1 MLTPVCTTCRGLT
14 ASATGDGTGAGG
26 RVGIICGAPGVT
38 ARESNSTVPVTRVAA
53 ARSGYQTGGNDFQ
66 ALIGGER
73 NLRLPYTQRTDVL
86 TDAVDRLAAAC
97 GEIHATDEPRRAG
110 STLDLIA

>member
-1 MLTPVCTTCRGLT
+1 VRTTRPGGGLNLWLTFP
-14 ASATGDGTGAGG
+14 
-26 RVGIICGAPGVT
+26 
-38 ARESNSTVPVTRVAA
+38 EPVTTRLVAA
-53 ARSGYQTGGNDFQ
+53 ASRHGLLLTPGARFFVQ
-66 ALIGGER
+66 AGGER
-73 NLRLPYTQRTDVL
+73 NLRLPYTQPTDVL